1 MHCRLC
7 SLLTDQIVVQSECSY
22 LIRIFSSNF
31 EWFNG
36 ASWAEKWVDC
46 WNIHP
51 WSQMICC
58 FICFFVCI
66 LKIKS
71 KQKAIGTQSNN
82 TCSSIHWLELDAK
95 LWIFFDWGVFLMFAK
110 HILGV
115 FDAIGMPILGVFP
128 WKVATLSNTKN
139 RKIMD
144 STIIRY
150 TKLFFLKDWL
160 H

>member
-1 MHCRLC
+1 MAPVEQKNG
-7 SLLTDQIVVQSECSY
+7 LTVE
-22 LIRIFSSNF
+22 IFTPDLK
-31 EWFNG
+31 WFV
-36 ASWAEKWVDC
+36 ALFV
-46 WNIHP
+46 
-51 WSQMICC
+51 
-58 FICFFVCI
+58 FFVCI

-82 TCSSIHWLELDAK
+82 TCSSIYWLELDAK